1 MSHVRKQALPINYT
15 QQSVKCSLWKAQTL
29 QLLDKDLLRYIDMF
43 KERKKM
49 MFKELIRSMK
59 MICNQIE
66 KAEK

>member
-1 MSHVRKQALPINYT
+1 MRHVRKQALPINYT
-15 QQSVKCSLWKAQTL
+15 QQSVRRSLWKAQTL

-43 KERKKM
+43 KEQKKM

-66 KAEK
+66 TTVK